1 MPTYEYKGHRFSSEG
16 ELSPDDWKQTLAYFD
31 SIGEAKTDTPKEK
44 EKTAWY
50 EDIDAGV
57 RNIIPRI
64 TNAGLLGLG
73 GIGGL
78 VGAEDFR
85 DAMFEGYTERSEA
98 LQNRDKTEGV
108 DRGELG
114 KVFQAVGEVPAYLS
128 PITAAGMIGAGAL
141 NTGGD
146 LVRAG
151 ADAPHALTGTMAD
164 ATSSAI
170 MLGLGPLLNLSG
182 RTANAALQ
190 GGLNVVQEA
199 GINHPIQNAIRSSA
213 GVQSLPDMTS
223 GDYAAAFVP
232 GAAMGAAFVKP
243 RGQAQ
248 NTPDTDPSLQ
258 ETRLPSIA
266 DLDSSIVTQ
275 KKAVITSIEKQIQ
288 KLQLQ
293 QAELASNGPMSEK
306 QFKFYQ
312 SLQEQIDFKEAEI
325 RKEAGILS
333 KYEKGDKAAQSHE
346 ELKQAIAE
354 LDISQPREVVR
365 TPQQELVSPEARTQ
379 GSMFEFSPDGGRVY
393 LKDRARAEALRDLLK
408 GEKGSW
414 TPFAGEEPR
423 PDDSDAPGVR
433 PTAPDHV
440 FSEDGTSGGRFD
452 ELRSEIR
459 TKWSRGKNEQVSDY
473 ESRIDKLTE
482 AALAKERVQQSQQP
496 DTFDLEKAGILRN
509 FSKNEKK
516 SLPPPKTVKA
526 MEYELNKARGFLA
539 AIERRMLGEKKA
551 SAGETVMGKQQE
563 DTGNGRTIYTDK
575 DGKKIVSFDS
585 DQGKAN
591 LLVDKI
597 GRLEL
602 ALAKAKRTENG
613 LAGVGNEEAIR
624 NTTVKGKGLFAS
636 KDSTDPIDPKRV
648 VGDSLSDLKSFG
660 DLKSQKSILGS
671 MFENLLGTRTS
682 WQNSEAA
689 NLVRGGYSLKDV
701 FSSIARTRG
710 VEQGE
715 DGQVPLLYYE
725 KTGDTGYIGRFD
737 IPKSLQKTG
746 IGKAIWNAVKQEL
759 GVSKFYLLSKPESV
773 GFWKKMG
780 FKVDVKSQESAG
792 QEDNVAM
799 SIGMSNPFANKEAGM
814 WTPFQ
819 TARDTNE
826 KRARAISKS
835 IDLDQ
840 NIDVTKLFSAEE
852 ILKRNGAEMQDSS
865 GSTLSKIEREF
876 SGRGQFV
883 EANKRAQPV
892 VWEMA
897 KRLKAAKDN
906 EIRNKRSWWSGDAS
920 KLAAKTF
927 GPFMKLSHYDD
938 PQTPAHV
945 KLASTNK
952 DRVAISEY
960 MQMAQKEHVSHVLRD
975 HPGLTEG
982 QRRVLDAFNTL
993 TPFQQSSV
1001 KVFTKML
1008 EQIRKTRAIPYLA
1021 GFIPH
1026 VRKGDFAVYIK
1037 TSKGDPAHLETFTSK
1052 TTADAWIKMAKEKGY
1067 DVSDVVDFKT
1077 PEGQTLADSFGL
1089 VRDIMDSLNSND
1101 PQRQVWINKIM
1112 DETLAKVSKNPDIG
1126 RHREHYTGLSGFL
1139 GTKLFKTRLENANDF
1154 FKSMEE
1160 YAQSSA
1166 AQHKKVEII
1175 RAKNQFWDNPAGR
1188 QLREKFPNQA
1198 ETADF
1203 LVDVAMNKDQK
1214 YGWTDSVDR
1223 IRTRVDEMYT
1233 KMHQKVRAKLGKD
1246 PELLYYPEVPI
1257 LDRVTGAG
1265 AQLFYI
1271 SALTTRPGFWI
1282 GQALTSP
1289 FAIRQFLKEGTIAD
1303 TLVSQGKGWGTVMT
1317 GGDAEWKA
1325 FVKDMANQSD
1335 SVHPQ
1340 FINEINTLPG
1350 LSKMGSLKL
1359 DKLVEI
1365 VTGQRPAGM
1374 ADAVSRYTVAA
1385 MAYHHYK
1392 NLGMKGDQ
1400 LASNVRRAVDDTMV
1414 MYDREHSPSVF
1425 NKMGLVGQNIA
1436 PLQKYGIAQ
1445 LENLIGD
1452 LKFIAQRPEGMS
1464 TIRAMAPAIS
1474 TLMTTMIMAGSIGLP
1489 LLMEY
1494 EMLRAA
1500 FVGVSKF
1507 FGWDDVEDHVPG
1519 SVLEMMLTDENIL
1532 TNLVAAG
1539 YEGLGMEE
1547 ETAKNAATHGVLSAA
1562 TGYDIGSSLRFNPYA
1577 PGADQN
1583 GQVSA
1588 LSAFPVIKFLAD
1600 IGSIAGTKIRK
1611 HTAGDVT
1618 EAEDRNATLKVQP
1631 VIGGRAALDAMMFDA
1646 GDRDYVPGGTRGY
1659 AQVEQTPQEQIGM
1672 LIGAKPLETAKKNA
1686 ALQVEL
1692 KHDKKVAAL
1701 KQKAVDLLVD
1711 GLLHDNDDKIE
1722 KAYSMAIRA
1731 EMTPK
1736 QLQEQVKAV
1745 MHERRTPR
1753 WEDRFQNRKGQVK
1766 STQQKQRFER
1776 ADRYE

>member
-1 MPTYEYKGHRFSSEG
+1 MPVVSIPTVGDVEFPDSMSSE
-16 ELSPDDWKQTLAYFD
+16 EIAHA
-31 SIGEAKTDTPKEK
+31 IKTNILKPEK
-44 EKTAWY
+44 RSTKPW
-50 EDIDAGV
+50 EDFDAGV

-98 LQNRDKTEGV
+98 LQKRDETEGV

-128 PITAAGMIGAGAL
+128 PVTAAGMIGAGAL

-151 ADAPHALTGTMAD
+151 ASSGHAIAGTMAD
-164 ATSSAI
+164 AGSSAA
-170 MLGLGPLLNLSG
+170 MLALGPFANLSG
-182 RTANAALQ
+182 RASNALLQ
-190 GGLNVVQEA
+190 GGLNVAQEA
-199 GINHPIQNAIRSSA
+199 GINHPVQNAIRSSA

-243 RGQAQ
+243 RPAGQP
-248 NTPDTDPSLQ
+248 TPEVDPTLT
-258 ETRLPSIA
+258 ETRMPSIG
-266 DLDSSIVTQ
+266 DLDSNFVTQ

-333 KYEKGDKAAQSHE
+333 KYEKGDKATQSTE

-354 LDISQPREVVR
+354 LDISQ
-365 TPQQELVSPEARTQ
+365 
-379 GSMFEFSPDGGRVY
+379 RVGVGDTATTN
-393 LKDRARAEALRDLLK
+393 KQ
-408 GEKGSW
+408 KGSW

-433 PTAPDHV
+433 PDKTDFA

-459 TKWSRGKNEQVSDY
+459 TKWSRGKNEPIKSY
-473 ESRIDKLTE
+473 EARIDKLAE
-482 AALAKERVQQSQQP
+482 AALARERVQQSQQP
-496 DTFDLEKAGILRN
+496 DDLDLSRAGILRN
-509 FSKNEKK
+509 FSKSEKR
-516 SLPPPKTVKA
+516 STPPPKTVKS

-539 AIERRMLGEKKA
+539 AIERRMLGEKQA
-551 SAGETVMGKQQE
+551 SEGETVMGKQQE
-563 DTGNGRTIYTDK
+563 DTGNGRTVYTDK
-575 DGKKIVSFDS
+575 DGKKIVSYDS

-597 GRLEL
+597 ARLEE
-602 ALAKAKRTENG
+602 ALAKAKRTENS

-624 NTTVKGKGLFAS
+624 NTTVKGKGQFAS

-648 VGDSLSDLKSFG
+648 VGESLSDLKSFG

-671 MFENLLGTRTS
+671 MFENILGTRTS

-710 VEQGE
+710 VKQGTE
-715 DGQVPLLYYE
+715 GEVPLLYYE

-737 IPKSLQKTG
+737 IPESLQKTG
-746 IGKAIWNAVKQEL
+746 VGRAIWKVVKQEL
-759 GVSKFYLLSKPESV
+759 GGNKFYLMSEPDAV

-780 FKVDVKSQESAG
+780 FKVDTKSQESAG
-792 QEDNVAM
+792 KDDTIAM
-799 SIGMSNPFANKEAGM
+799 SMGMSNPFANKEAGM

-819 TARDTNE
+819 IARDTNE
-826 KRARAISKS
+826 KRARAIAKS
-835 IDLDQ
+835 VDLDQ
-840 NIDVTKLFSAEE
+840 NIDVTKLFSAKE
-852 ILKRNGAEMQDSS
+852 ILERNGDVMEDSS

-883 EANKRAQPV
+883 EANKRAQPI

-920 KLAAKTF
+920 KLAAKAF

-960 MQMAQKEHVSHVLRD
+960 MQLAQKEHVNHIQKDSQS
-975 HPGLTEG
+975 LTEG
-982 QRRVLDAFNTL
+982 QRKVLDAYNNL
-993 TPFQQSSV
+993 SPFQQSSV
-1001 KVFTKML
+1001 KVFTTML

-1037 TSKGDPAHLETFTSK
+1037 TSQGDPAHLETFTSK
-1052 TTADAWIKMAKEKGY
+1052 TTADAWIKQAKEKGY
-1067 DVSDVVDFKT
+1067 DVSDIVDFKT
-1077 PEGQTLADSFGL
+1077 PEGQTLAESFGL

-1101 PQRQVWINKIM
+1101 PKRQVWINKIM
-1112 DETLAKVSKNPDIG
+1112 DDTMEKVSRNPDIG
-1126 RHREHYTGLSGFL
+1126 KHREHFTGLSGFM
-1139 GTKLFKTRLENANDF
+1139 GTKLFKNRLDNANDF

-1233 KMHQKVRAKLGKD
+1233 KMHQSVRTKLGKD

-1265 AQLFYI
+1265 AQVFYI

-1385 MAYHHYK
+1385 MAFHHYK
-1392 NLGMKGDQ
+1392 KLGLSGEQ
-1400 LASNVRRAVDDTMV
+1400 LASNVRSAVDNTMV

-1474 TLMTTMIMAGSIGLP
+1474 TLMTTMIMAGSVGLP

-1507 FGWDDVEDHVPG
+1507 FGWDDVEDFVPG
-1519 SVLEMMLTDENIL
+1519 SVLEMMLTNENIL
-1532 TNLVAAG
+1532 TTLVAAG
-1539 YEGLGMEE
+1539 YEGVGMEE
-1547 ETAKNAATHGVLSAA
+1547 EAAKNAATHGVLSAA

-1588 LSAFPVIKFLAD
+1588 LSAFPVIKFIAD

-1618 EAEDRNATLKVQP
+1618 EAEDRNATIKVQP
-1631 VIGGRAALDAMMFDA
+1631 FVGSRALLDATLFDA
-1646 GDRDYVPGGTRGY
+1646 GDREYVPGGTRGY

-1736 QLQEQVKAV
+1736 QLKEQVQSV

>member
-1 MPTYEYKGHRFSSEG
+1 MGVHFVYEGQHF
-16 ELSPDDWKQTLAYFD
+16 ELPDGTTPDIAVQKIKAHL
-31 SIGEAKTDTPKEK
+31 GVDTSVPPVEK
-44 EKTAWY
+44 EKTKWY
-50 EDIDAGV
+50 EDLGAGA
-57 RNIIPRI
+57 RDILEQ
-64 TNAGLLGLG
+64 TTQAGLLG
-73 GIGGL
+73 IGGVAGA
-78 VGAEDFR
+78 VGADDVR
-85 DAMFEGYTERSEA
+85 DAMFEGYTDRSKEFKDREA
-98 LQNRDKTEGV
+98 GL
-108 DRGELG
+108 DRGEVG
-114 KVFQAVGEVPAYLS
+114 KVLRAVGQVPAYLTPS
-128 PITAAGMIGAGAL
+128 TAAMMIGSGAMK
-141 NTGGD
+141 TGGD
-146 LVRAG
+146 LVEEG
-151 ADAPHALTGTMAD
+151 ASSGHALTGALAD
-164 ATSSAI
+164 AGSSAA
-170 MLGLGPLLNLSG
+170 MLALGPFANLSG

-190 GGLNVVQEA
+190 GGLNVAQEA
-199 GINHPIQNAIRSSA
+199 GINHPVQNAIRSSA

-232 GAAMGAAFVKP
+232 GAAMGAAFTKP
-243 RGQAQ
+243 RAVGQPQ
-248 NTPDTDPSLQ
+248 PEVDPTLT
-258 ETRLPSIA
+258 ETRMPSVG
-266 DLDSSIVTQ
+266 DLDNAFVTQ
-275 KKAVITSIEKQIQ
+275 KKAVITSIDKQIQ

-325 RKEAGILS
+325 RKESGILS
-333 KYEKGDKAAQSHE
+333 KYEKGDKATQSTE

-354 LDISQPREVVR
+354 LDISVPKSQ
-365 TPQQELVSPEARTQ
+365 
-379 GSMFEFSPDGGRVY
+379 
-393 LKDRARAEALRDLLK
+393 
-408 GEKGSW
+408 KGSW

-423 PDDSDAPGVR
+423 PDDSDAPGAMPVQPR
-433 PTAPDHV
+433 RGFPFKKPIIRDGDPD
-440 FSEDGTSGGRFD
+440 FSDPRIKQPPPEGGKTLAD
-452 ELRSEIR
+452 WEA
-459 TKWSRGKNEQVSDY
+459 EQNVSDY
-473 ESRIDKLTE
+473 RDLERQAGVDELPTRADGPVLQPAQMLSKLETSLAKVNTMIRNEEGNIARAGANSGKVDISSLLKSKKSLEYRIDKL
-482 AALAKERVQQSQQP
+482 
-496 DTFDLEKAGILRN
+496 
-509 FSKNEKK
+509 
-516 SLPPPKTVKA
+516 
-526 MEYELNKARGFLA
+526 YEVNPNLKRG
-539 AIERRMLGEKKA
+539 GA
-551 SAGETVMGKQQE
+551 SELGKQ
-563 DTGNGRTIYTDK
+563 K
-575 DGKKIVSFDS
+575 
-585 DQGKAN
+585 
-591 LLVDKI
+591 
-597 GRLEL
+597 L
-602 ALAKAKRTENG
+602 ASK
-613 LAGVGNEEAIR
+613 
-624 NTTVKGKGLFAS
+624 FAS
-636 KDSTDPIDPKRV
+636 KDSTDPVDPKRV
-648 VGDSLSDLKSFG
+648 VGESLSDLKSFG

-689 NLVRGGYSLKDV
+689 NLIRGGYSLKDV

-710 VEQGE
+710 VKQGT
-715 DGQVPLLYYE
+715 DGEVPLLYYE

-737 IPKSLQKTG
+737 IPENLQKTG

-780 FKVDVKSQESAG
+780 FKVDVKSQEAAG
-792 QEDNVAM
+792 QDDNVAM
-799 SIGMSNPFANKEAGM
+799 SIGMSNPFANKEGGM

-819 TARDTNE
+819 TSRDTNE
-826 KRARAISKS
+826 KRARQISKS

-840 NIDVTKLFSAEE
+840 NIDVTKQFSAKE
-852 ILKRNGAEMQDSS
+852 ILERNGAVMQDSS

-883 EANKRAQPV
+883 EANKRAQPI
-892 VWEMA
+892 VWEIA

-906 EIRNKRSWWSGDAS
+906 EIANKRGWWSGNAS

-960 MQMAQKEHVSHVLRD
+960 MQLAQKEHVNHIQKDSES
-975 HPGLTEG
+975 LTEG
-982 QRRVLDAFNTL
+982 QRRVLDAFNNL
-993 TPFQQSSV
+993 SPFQQSSV
-1001 KVFTKML
+1001 KVFTTML
-1008 EQIRKTRAIPYLA
+1008 EQIRATRKIPYLA

-1052 TTADAWIKMAKEKGY
+1052 TTADAWIKQAKEKGY
-1067 DVSDVVDFKT
+1067 DVSDIVDFKT
-1077 PEGQTLADSFGL
+1077 PEGQTLAESFGL

-1101 PQRQVWINKIM
+1101 PQRQAWINKVM
-1112 DETLAKVSKNPDIG
+1112 DDTMEKVSRNPDIG

-1139 GTKLFKTRLENANDF
+1139 GSKLFKTRLENANDF

-1175 RAKNQFWDNPAGR
+1175 RAKNQFWDNPEGR

-1223 IRTRVDEMYT
+1223 IRTRIDEMYV
-1233 KMHQKVRAKLGKD
+1233 KMHQKVRTKLGKD

-1257 LDRVTGAG
+1257 LDRVTGVG

-1271 SALTTRPGFWI
+1271 SALTTRPGFWV

-1289 FAIRQFLKEGTIAD
+1289 FAVRQFLKEGTIAD

-1392 NLGMKGDQ
+1392 NLGMKGEQ
-1400 LASNVRRAVDDTMV
+1400 LASNVRRSVDDTMV

-1452 LKFIAQRPEGMS
+1452 LKFIAQKPEGMS

-1474 TLMTTMIMAGSIGLP
+1474 TLMTTMIMAGSVGLP

-1507 FGWDDVEDHVPG
+1507 LGWDEVEDHLPG

-1532 TNLVAAG
+1532 TTLVAAG
-1539 YEGLGMEE
+1539 YEGLGVEE

-1588 LSAFPVIKFLAD
+1588 LSAFPVIKFIAD

-1618 EAEDRNATLKVQP
+1618 EAEDRNATIKVQP
-1631 VIGGRAALDAMMFDA
+1631 FVGSRALLDATMFDA
-1646 GDRDYVPGGTRGY
+1646 GDREYVPGGTRGY

-1692 KHDKKVAAL
+1692 KHDKKVAAM

-1711 GLLHDNDDKIE
+1711 GLLHDNEDKIE

-1736 QLQEQVKAV
+1736 QLQEQVKSV

-1753 WEDRFQNRKGQVK
+1753 WEDRFTNRKGQVK

-1776 ADRYE
+1776 ADKYE

>member
-1 MPTYEYKGHRFSSEG
+1 MGVHFVYEGQHFELPDGTTPDIAVQKIKAHLGVSASSP
-16 ELSPDDWKQTLAYFD
+16 SV
-31 SIGEAKTDTPKEK
+31 EK

-50 EDIDAGV
+50 EDLGAGA
-57 RNIIPRI
+57 RDILEQ
-64 TNAGLLGLG
+64 TTQAGLLG
-73 GIGGL
+73 IGGVAGL
-78 VGAEDFR
+78 TGADTLR
-85 DAMFEGYTERSEA
+85 DAMFEGYTERSKEFKDREA
-98 LQNRDKTEGV
+98 GL
-108 DRGELG
+108 DRGEVG
-114 KVFQAVGEVPAYLS
+114 KVLRAVGQVPAYLT
-128 PITAAGMIGAGAL
+128 PIGAYGMIGSGAL
-141 NTGGD
+141 KTGADLVEEGANTG
-146 LVRAG
+146 
-151 ADAPHALTGTMAD
+151 HALTGVASD
-164 ATSSAI
+164 AASSIA
-170 MLGLGPLLNLSG
+170 MLGLGKVANLSG
-182 RTANAALQ
+182 RASNALLQ
-190 GGLNVVQEA
+190 GGLNVAQEA
-199 GINHPIQNAIRSSA
+199 GINHPVQNAIRSSA

-232 GAAMGAAFVKP
+232 GAAMGAAFTKP
-243 RGQAQ
+243 RTVGQPQ
-248 NTPDTDPSLQ
+248 PEVDPTLT
-258 ETRLPSIA
+258 ETRMPSVG
-266 DLDSSIVTQ
+266 DLDNNFVTQ
-275 KKAVITSIEKQIQ
+275 KKAVITSIDKQIQ

-306 QFKFYQ
+306 QYKFYQ

-333 KYEKGDKAAQSHE
+333 KYEKGDKAVQSTE

-354 LDISQPREVVR
+354 LDISVPK
-365 TPQQELVSPEARTQ
+365 S
-379 GSMFEFSPDGGRVY
+379 
-393 LKDRARAEALRDLLK
+393 
-408 GEKGSW
+408 EKGSW

-423 PDDSDAPGVR
+423 PDDSDAPGAMPVQ
-433 PTAPDHV
+433 PKKGFPFKKPVLEKQDPD
-440 FSEDGTSGGRFD
+440 FSDPRVKQPLPEGGKTLVDWEAEENASYARDVERQVGVD
-452 ELRSEIR
+452 ELPTRADGPVLQPAQMLSKLETSLAKVNTMIR
-459 TKWSRGKNEQVSDY
+459 NE
-473 ESRIDKLTE
+473 ESSIARAGAKSGAVDINSLLKSKKSLEYRIDKL
-482 AALAKERVQQSQQP
+482 
-496 DTFDLEKAGILRN
+496 
-509 FSKNEKK
+509 
-516 SLPPPKTVKA
+516 
-526 MEYELNKARGFLA
+526 YEVNPNLKRGGSSEL
-539 AIERRMLGEKKA
+539 
-551 SAGETVMGKQQE
+551 GKQ
-563 DTGNGRTIYTDK
+563 K
-575 DGKKIVSFDS
+575 
-585 DQGKAN
+585 
-591 LLVDKI
+591 
-597 GRLEL
+597 L
-602 ALAKAKRTENG
+602 ASK
-613 LAGVGNEEAIR
+613 
-624 NTTVKGKGLFAS
+624 FAS

-648 VGDSLSDLKSFG
+648 VGDSLSNLKSFG

-671 MFENLLGTRTS
+671 MFENILGTRTS

-710 VEQGE
+710 VKQGTE
-715 DGQVPLLYYE
+715 GEVPLLYYE

-737 IPKSLQKTG
+737 IPESMQKTG
-746 IGKAIWNAVKQEL
+746 IGRAIWNVIKQEL
-759 GVSKFYLLSKPESV
+759 GGNKFYLMSEPDAV

-780 FKVDVKSQESAG
+780 FKVDMKSQESAG
-792 QEDNVAM
+792 KDDTIAM
-799 SIGMSNPFANKEAGM
+799 SMGMSNPFANKEAGM

-819 TARDTNE
+819 SSRDANE
-826 KRARAISKS
+826 KRAMAISKS

-840 NIDVTKLFSAEE
+840 NIDVTKMFSAKE
-852 ILKRNGAEMQDSS
+852 ILERNGDVMEDSS

-883 EANKRAQPV
+883 EANKRAQPI

-920 KLAAKTF
+920 KLAAKAF

-960 MQMAQKEHVSHVLRD
+960 MQLAQKEHVNHILRD
-975 HPGLTEG
+975 GESFTEG
-982 QRRVLDAFNTL
+982 QRKVLDAFNTL
-993 TPFQQSSV
+993 SPFQQSSV
-1001 KVFTKML
+1001 KVFTTML

-1026 VRKGDFAVYIK
+1026 VRKGDFAVYLK
-1037 TSKGDPAHLETFTSK
+1037 TSQGDPAHLETFTSK

-1077 PEGQTLADSFGL
+1077 PEGHTLAESFGL

-1101 PQRQVWINKIM
+1101 PERQVWINKIM
-1112 DETLAKVSKNPDIG
+1112 DDTMEKVSRNPDIG
-1126 RHREHYTGLSGFL
+1126 RHREHFTGLSGFM
-1139 GTKLFKTRLENANDF
+1139 GTKLFKNRLDNANDF

-1223 IRTRVDEMYT
+1223 IRTRVDEMYV
-1233 KMHQKVRAKLGKD
+1233 KMHQNVRAKLGKD

-1359 DKLVEI
+1359 DKLVEV
-1365 VTGQRPAGM
+1365 VTGQKPAGM

-1392 NLGMKGDQ
+1392 NLGMTGDQ
-1400 LASNVRRAVDDTMV
+1400 LASNVRGAVDNTMV

-1452 LKFIAQRPEGMS
+1452 LKFIAQKPEGMN
-1464 TIRAMAPAIS
+1464 TIRAMAPAVS
-1474 TLMTTMIMAGSIGLP
+1474 TLLTTMIMAGSVGLP

-1494 EMLRAA
+1494 EMLRAT

-1507 FGWDDVEDHVPG
+1507 FGWDDVEDVVPG

-1532 TNLVAAG
+1532 TTLVAAG
-1539 YEGLGMEE
+1539 YEGLGVEE
-1547 ETAKNAATHGVLSAA
+1547 GTAKNAATHGVLSAA

-1583 GQVSA
+1583 GQISA
-1588 LSAFPVIKFLAD
+1588 LSAFPVIKFIAD
-1600 IGSIAGTKIRK
+1600 IGSIAGVKIRK

-1631 VIGGRAALDAMMFDA
+1631 VIGGRAALDATMFDA
-1646 GDRDYVPGGTRGY
+1646 GDREYVPGGTRGY
-1659 AQVEQTPQEQIGM
+1659 AQVEQSPQEQIGM

-1711 GLLHDNDDKIE
+1711 GLTHDNDAKVE

-1736 QLQEQVKAV
+1736 QLQEQVKSV

-1753 WEDRFQNRKGQVK
+1753 WEDRFTNRKGQVK